1 MKWGAELTSDTFFDS
16 FNKFLVSLI
25 EHKEQLDKDIDLVV
39 NNILHEAENNIKATV
54 GYIK

>member
-39 NNILHEAENNIKATV
+39 NNILHEAENNIKAAV